1 MRRCLALL
9 AVALI
14 TAAAPLMG
22 QVQVT
27 GIRDL
32 NFGAVIPGLQTSVSP
47 ADPIRSGQF
56 YVRYVAGGR
65 VRLRFT
71 LPSSLTRVGG
81 GATMPI
87 RFRNGDGIFQE
98 TDPGSPP
105 SSINPNAASTEFL
118 LLPNPDANIWIGGSV
133 TPSTTQASGTYVGT
147 IVLSVTVF

>member
-14 TAAAPLMG
+14 TAATPLMG

-32 NFGAVIPGLQTSVSP
+32 NFGAVIPGLQSSVSP
-47 ADPIRSGQF
+47 THPIRSGQF
-56 YVRYVAGGR
+56 YIRYVVGGR

-71 LPSSLTRVGG
+71 LPSSLARVGG

-105 SSINPNAASTEFL
+105 SSFNPNAVANEFL
-118 LLPNPDANIWIGGSV
+118 LLPNPDANIWLGGSV
-133 TPSTTQASGTYVGT
+133 TPSTTQATGTYVGT